1 MTSATNHIPTSQIR
15 RIYTGTYT
23 VMDIGTSYAEILAN
37 FMITFVATSTEYMFK
52 FGFYVVHGGSSDL
65 IYFQLYG
72 RNSTAG
78 DSAALLGS
86 GRVFHRAD
94 ETDQNF
100 VAGQLILTSM
110 VVGNTYEMNVHVKE
124 SSSST
129 ANDIYMGNPYPDAYF
144 EAHPMYAETTRFT
157 S

>member
-1 MTSATNHIPTSQIR
+1 
-15 RIYTGTYT
+15 
-23 VMDIGTSYAEILAN
+23 
-37 FMITFVATSTEYMFK
+37 
-52 FGFYVVHGGSSDL
+52 
-65 IYFQLYG
+65 
-72 RNSTAG
+72 
-78 DSAALLGS
+78 
-86 GRVFHRAD
+86 
-94 ETDQNF
+94 
-100 VAGQLILTSM
+100 M